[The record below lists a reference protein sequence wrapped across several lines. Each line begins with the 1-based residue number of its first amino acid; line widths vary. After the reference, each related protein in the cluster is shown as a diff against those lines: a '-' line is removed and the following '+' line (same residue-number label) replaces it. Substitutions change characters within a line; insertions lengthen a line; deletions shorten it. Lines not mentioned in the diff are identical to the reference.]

1 MNSLGNNRTKYKVVT
16 HDQGS
21 DTNTDIKLVDAN
33 MKPFISTDELMDVFG
48 YSIGINKEL
57 PSAGIKEDFTV
68 KDNIICDNTTIT
80 NLITTIL
87 KTSE

>member
-16 HDQGS
+16 NDQGS

-33 MKPFISTDELMDVFG
+33 MKPFISTYELIDVFA
-48 YSIGINKEL
+48 YSTGIKAL
-57 PSAGIKEDFTV
+57 PSTEIADDFRINET
-68 KDNIICDNTTIT
+68 IMCDNATIT
-80 NLITTIL
+80 NLIETIL

>member
-16 HDQGS
+16 TQDN
-21 DTNTDIKLVDAN
+21 TNNADIKLVDAN
-33 MKPFISTDELMDVFG
+33 MKPFISTYELIDVFA
-48 YSIGINKEL
+48 YST
-57 PSAGIKEDFTV
+57 GIKALPPTEIADDFRINETIV
-68 KDNIICDNTTIT
+68 CDNATIT